1 MDKDTSKLLY
11 DIGDLLKAKGWTIS
25 TAESCTG
32 GLISSLFTSIPG
44 SSDYFVGGIIA
55 YSNEIKRYLLSV
67 SPQTLERFGAV
78 SKETVKEMAAGVKK
92 LFKSDVGIS
101 VSGIAGPGGGTS
113 EKPVGTVVMGVDI
126 PRKIIT
132 NIEHLKGERNE
143 IREQAGIQILKRLK
157 NLLEEI
163 K

>member
-1 MDKDTSKLLY
+1 MDSDTSKLLG

-32 GLISSLFTSIPG
+32 GLISNLLTSIPG

-55 YSNEIKRYLLSV
+55 YSNEIKRCLLSV
-67 SPQTLERFGAV
+67 SPGTLEVFGAV
-78 SKETVKEMAAGVKK
+78 SSETVKEMAAGVKR
-92 LFKSDVGIS
+92 LFKSDIGIS
-101 VSGIAGPGGGTS
+101 TSGIAGPTGGTK
-113 EKPVGTVVMGVDI
+113 EKPVGTVAIGVDI

-143 IREQAGIQILKRLK
+143 IREQAGIQVLKKLRS
-157 NLLEEI
+157 LLEEI

>member
-1 MDKDTSKLLY
+1 MDKDTSKLLD
-11 DIGDLLKAKGWTIS
+11 DIGILLRGQGWTIS

-44 SSDYFVGGIIA
+44 SSDYFLGGIIA
-55 YSNEIKRYLLSV
+55 YSNEIKRSLLSV

-78 SKETVKEMAAGVKK
+78 SSETVKEMAAGVKK

-101 VSGIAGPGGGTS
+101 ISGIAGPGGGTS
-113 EKPVGTVVMGVDI
+113 EKPVGTVAMGVDI

-143 IREQAGIQILKRLK
+143 IREQAGIEVLKKLR

>member
-1 MDKDTSKLLY
+1 MDRDTSKLLL
-11 DIGDLLKAKGWTIS
+11 DIGDFLKAKGWTIS

-32 GLISSLFTSIPG
+32 GLISHLFTSIPG

-55 YSNEIKRYLLSV
+55 YSNEIKKDLLSV
-67 SPQTLERFGAV
+67 SPETLERFGAV
-78 SKETVKEMAAGVKK
+78 SNETVKEMAAGVKK
-92 LFKSDVGIS
+92 LFKSDIGIS
-101 VSGIAGPGGGTS
+101 TSGIAGPTGGTK
-113 EKPVGTVVMGVDI
+113 EKPVGTVAMGVDI

-143 IREQAGIQILKRLK
+143 IREQAGIQVLKKLRS
-157 NLLEEI
+157 LLEEI